1 MDDTITKQ
9 FNTYYGQGGMSRYEP
24 GFIVKT
30 DNGVFMI
37 ETKASNK
44 LKNKNVI
51 EKAKAA
57 KEYCI
62 AVSEWN
68 AENEGKPWTYVLISH
83 DEVRLN
89 SSFKYL
95 VVNRVQYEQIEI

>member
-1 MDDTITKQ
+1 MGPSPKQ
-9 FNTYYGQGGMSRYEP
+9 FNIYYGPGGMNRYEP
-24 GFIVKT
+24 DFIVET
-30 DNGVFMI
+30 DNDIFMI
-37 ETKASNK
+37 ETKANNE
-44 LKNKNVI
+44 LKSKDVI

-57 KEYCI
+57 REYCK

-95 VVNRVQYEQIEI
+95 IDNRVQYEQMEM

>member
-1 MDDTITKQ
+1 MERRFAIVLENDTAVDKWMIPSPKQ

-24 GFIVKT
+24 GFIVET

-57 KEYCI
+57 KEYCK
-62 AVSEWN
+62 AVSNGILKMKE
-68 AENEGKPWTYVLISH
+68 S
-83 DEVRLN
+83 
-89 SSFKYL
+89 L
-95 VVNRVQYEQIEI
+95 VHMY